1 MTDITILNLLSTKAM
16 YGAEMIDEI
25 KRLSGNTV
33 IMSLPTLYSSLHRL
47 AQKEY
52 VRSYQKESAI
62 GGRCRVYNITNHGRE
77 YLAQNPI
84 KIDYQQI
91 AEKITE
97 KQTNSR
103 PIIEQRTLT
112 SLETAF
118 SLPLN
123 KNVTVTPESLNDKQT
138 LPINLTP
145 EPTVQPVSNPMTK
158 PTTKSISKSTAKTET
173 KTSLYAPYIAPN
185 EKITAT
191 PEPQYQQT
199 MIGLSGT
206 TGGNDL
212 RPLLNLNNITV
223 GNDYVI
229 INRLHIISV
238 ALTVAIFMLINF
250 FCSLT
255 HAVSQE
261 YYSLVYIALIVYLLI
276 WLAIYLVYPRI
287 KAVYKLKPSGIKKA
301 VITAILFAL
310 VTICSII
317 AGTTQ
322 FLWLL
327 FFALLPMVEF
337 VFTVILRKRSWF
349 AC

>member
-1 MTDITILNLLSTKAM
+1 MTEITILNLLSTKPM

-47 AQKEY
+47 AKKEY

-91 AEKITE
+91 AEKITNNTNNT
-97 KQTNSR
+97 TNSQ
-103 PIIEQRTLT
+103 PVSKTFS
-112 SLETAF
+112 SLEEAF

-123 KNVTVTPESLNDKQT
+123 KNQIVPPELPEDKRILQITP
-138 LPINLTP
+138 TP
-145 EPTVQPVSNPMTK
+145 EPTTMVVPK
-158 PTTKSISKSTAKTET
+158 PTPKQQPKSTTNKVES

-212 RPLLNLNNITV
+212 RPLLKLNSIAV
-223 GNDYVI
+223 GNDYVM
-229 INRLHIISV
+229 INRLRIV
-238 ALTVAIFMLINF
+238 ATALTTVIFLLINL

-255 HAVSQE
+255 HTVQQE
-261 YYSLVYIALIVYLLI
+261 CYSLVYIALILYLLI
-276 WLAIYLVYPRI
+276 WAAIYLVYPRI
-287 KAVYKLKPSGIKKA
+287 KAVYKIKPSAIRQTITT
-301 VITAILFAL
+301 VILTVL
-310 VTICSII
+310 VVVLSII
-317 AGTTQ
+317 AQTTE

-327 FFALLPMVEF
+327 LFTIFPLIEF
-337 VFTVILRKRSWF
+337 VFMVTLRKRSLF